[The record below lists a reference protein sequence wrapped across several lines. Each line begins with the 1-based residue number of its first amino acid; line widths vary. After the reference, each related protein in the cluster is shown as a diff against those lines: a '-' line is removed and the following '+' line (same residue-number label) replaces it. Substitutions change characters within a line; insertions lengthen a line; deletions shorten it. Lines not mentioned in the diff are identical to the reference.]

1 VTLAATVTGAPR
13 WCISLA
19 GRHRLFSVM
28 LAAGLVL
35 RVMAWLAYQPVLFLS
50 GDSYSYV
57 SSGLGRPNPIRPL
70 GYPLLL
76 HSLLWVHTLAV
87 VPAVQHLFGLAT
99 AVLVYALLRRL
110 GAGAVLASL
119 CAAPLLL
126 DGFLIDIEQYLLA
139 ESMFILLVTGSL
151 VLLVW
156 RSRPSLI
163 DCAGAGGLLGA
174 AALTRSVGIVLIAP
188 ALLYCALRW
197 FGVLRIA
204 LVTFGFVLPVVAY
217 ALWFGSV
224 YGRIGVTEYDGY
236 FLYGRVS
243 TFADCSTWRV
253 PAAQRFLCF
262 PEPLSRRPGPN
273 YYIWTKW
280 STPRYRG
287 RRFALNSELRRFALE
302 AMRHEPEAYVSTIIG
317 DLLHYASP
325 GRNTDRWNAPLV
337 HWRFQDASGIHHRRR
352 TLRVVRRFG
361 GSFSVNDSLAALLR
375 AYQGVVYVQGPMLAA
390 ALLAG
395 LAAALVGRP
404 ASDGQRRLRAESLL
418 FALVGLTPLIAAAA
432 TTVFEY
438 RYVLPTIP
446 PLCLAAGTA
455 GIVARSRWTTSTWR
469 HKPPKKVAL
478 SVGAG

>member
-1 VTLAATVTGAPR
+1 MVAMLARIPR
-13 WCISLA
+13 WLAELA
-19 GRHRLFSVM
+19 GRHRLFSLV
-28 LAAGLVL
+28 LAVGLVL
-35 RVMAWLAYQPVLFLS
+35 RVVAWLAYQPLLFLS

-76 HSLLWVHTLAV
+76 HVLLWVHTLA
-87 VPAVQHLFGLAT
+87 AVSAMQHLFGLAT

-119 CAAPLLL
+119 CAAPLVL
-126 DGFLIDIEQYLLA
+126 DGYLIDIEQYLLA
-139 ESMFILLVTGSL
+139 ESMFILLVTGSM

-156 RSRPSLI
+156 RGRPSLV

-204 LVTFGFVLPVVAY
+204 LVTFGFVLPVVGY

-273 YYIWTKW
+273 HYIWSKW

-287 RRFALNSELRRFALE
+287 RRFALNSELRGFALE
-302 AMRHEPEAYVSTIIG
+302 AIRHEPEAYVSTIVG

-325 GRNTDRWNAPLV
+325 GRNTDRWDAPLV
-337 HWRFQDASGIHHRRR
+337 HWRFQYASGIDHISRR
-352 TLRVVRRFG
+352 LRVVRRFG
-361 GSFSVNDSLAALLR
+361 GSYSVNDSLAALLR
-375 AYQGVVYVQGPMLAA
+375 HYQAVVYVQGPILAA

-404 ASDGQRRLRAESLL
+404 ASEGRRRLRAESLL
-418 FALVGLTPLIAAAA
+418 FALVGLTPLTAAAA

-455 GIVARSRWTTSTWR
+455 AIVAHSRWTTSRWR
-469 HKPPKKVAL
+469 
-478 SVGAG
+478 